1 MMRGIVVGLPIDR
14 ATRAT
19 VKACDPTGRRFQM
32 TAEGLLARVWQHE
45 NDHLDGRLIIDYMD
59 TQAELVNRK
68 AIKALKATYEA
79 ARLDRR

>member
-1 MMRGIVVGLPIDR
+1 
-14 ATRAT
+14 
-19 VKACDPTGRRFQM
+19 M

-68 AIKALKATYEA
+68 ALKALKAKYEA
-79 ARLDRR
+79 AQQDQR